1 VFCDI
6 IAGRAEASVVHAAS
20 LEDLD
25 EDDIRTPRER
35 PMAVRY
41 QLVMNCADPDL
52 LARFWASALGY
63 QLEPPPEGFATW
75 DDWRRDKGL
84 LETVGVGADSIIDP
98 EGRAPRIWFQVS
110 PDGKT
115 APNRLHLDINASGGW
130 TLPAATRK
138 ERIDATVRRLSELGA
153 TVVATGDS
161 EFYAVGMKDPE
172 GNEFDIN

>member
-1 VFCDI
+1 MSTAWTITFD
-6 IAGRAEASVVHAAS
+6 
-20 LEDLD
+20 
-25 EDDIRTPRER
+25 
-35 PMAVRY
+35 
-41 QLVMNCADPDL
+41 CADPAA
-52 LARFWASALGY
+52 LAAFWCQALGY
-63 QLEPPPEGFATW
+63 VEGAPPAGFATW

-115 APNRLHLDINASGGW
+115 VPNRLHLDISASGGW

-138 ERIDATVRRLSELGA
+138 ERIDAAVRRLSELGA
-153 TVVATGDS
+153 TVVATGDP